1 MTSVF
6 ILRPSLLIACTGAQ
20 PIENGLI
27 SLRNDRIEYVGPRDG
42 YKIPPGAEVRDL
54 PGKTVMPGLI
64 NAHLHFFFSGM
75 CSAEAPMTLRQF
87 ILNVKVTLREGVTT
101 AADLGAPWEAIS
113 GLKRWAAARPDRA
126 PRILAAGPFLTAP
139 GGYPFDYVPPEMADL
154 GGAIGLEGPDHAR
167 RVVEDL
173 AGKGVDLVKIGIVGR
188 SFNDKPLPVL
198 SDETVRAVCD
208 AAHARGLRVVVHA
221 VYADDWARAA
231 RLSVDAIVHNS
242 LEPLPEEAVRAVVE
256 RGLPVVPTLLV
267 WSAPLE
273 RPAEPGF
280 LDQPW
285 VRERLEPAMIPDL
298 AEHRRKLEASGEF
311 VPWIVEGVKRQSV
324 EQGNRHSFE
333 NLARLHRAGAVLGVG
348 TDAAVCYNL
357 HGSPA
362 WEMERMARAGLEPM
376 DLLVAATR
384 GSARVLGIESEV
396 GTLEAGK
403 RADLL
408 VLDANPLEEIH
419 NLRKV
424 HGIVKGGCW
433 LEPPALKASPA
444 ERLALLWRLRR
455 ILPKA
460 LLRRRA

>member
-1 MTSVF
+1 MARVLV
-6 ILRPSLLIACTGAQ
+6 LRPETIIDSTGAPPLQKGLIAVG
-20 PIENGLI
+20 G
-27 SLRNDRIEYVGPRDG
+27 DRIDYVGPRDG
-42 YKIPPGAEVRDL
+42 YKIPPGADVRDL

-113 GLKRWAAARPDRA
+113 GLKRWAAARVA

-154 GGAIGLEGPDHAR
+154 GGAIGLEGPEHAR

-173 AGKGVDLVKIGIVGR
+173 AAKGADIIKIGIVSR
-188 SFNDKPLPVL
+188 SFNGKPLPVL
-198 SDETVRAVCD
+198 SDETVREVCD
-208 AAHARGLRVVVHA
+208 AAHARSLRVVVHA

-231 RLSVDAIVHNS
+231 RLPVDAIVHNA
-242 LEPLPEEAVRAVVE
+242 LEPLPEEAVRAAVE

-267 WSAPLE
+267 WSAPVE

-280 LDQPW
+280 LDRPW
-285 VRERLEPAMIPDL
+285 VRERLEPALVSDL
-298 AEHRRKLEASGEF
+298 AEHKRKLEAGGEF
-311 VPWIVEGVKRQSV
+311 VPWIVDGVRRESV
-324 EQGNRHSFE
+324 EQGNRHSLE
-333 NLARLHRAGAVLGVG
+333 NLARLHRAGAILGVG

-362 WEMERMARAGLEPM
+362 WEMERMAGAGLGPM

-384 GSARVLGIESEV
+384 GSARALGIDREV

-408 VLDANPLEEIH
+408 VLAANPLEDIH

-424 HGIVKGGCW
+424 HGNVKEGRW
-433 LEPPALKASPA
+433 LEPPALTASPA
-444 ERLALLWRLRR
+444 ERLALLWRLRK